1 MSICPFNCYFTDVQR
16 VLLDP
21 QNQTTEARQQLTAAC
36 FAGKAV
42 SALAAG
48 LSGFLGLSNLISCV
62 SYPILGGVGVAFW
75 GTTCLLGL
83 EAFTITQNIENIGSS
98 LPNRIANSASSTIFV
113 NSLFKNTIVVGS
125 IFTKACIEMLNAS
138 KK

>member
-1 MSICPFNCYFTDVQR
+1 MSTCPFNCYFTDIQR

-21 QNQTTEARQQLTAAC
+21 RNQTTEARQQFTAGC
-36 FAGKAV
+36 LAGKTI
-42 SALAAG
+42 SALATG
-48 LSGFLGLSNLISCV
+48 LSGFFALSNLVSCV

-75 GTTCLLGL
+75 GTACLLGF

-98 LPNRIANSASSTIFV
+98 IPNRGINAVSSSIFV
-113 NSLFKNTIVVGS
+113 DSLFKNTVVVGS
-125 IFTKACIEMLNAS
+125 IFTKACIEALNA